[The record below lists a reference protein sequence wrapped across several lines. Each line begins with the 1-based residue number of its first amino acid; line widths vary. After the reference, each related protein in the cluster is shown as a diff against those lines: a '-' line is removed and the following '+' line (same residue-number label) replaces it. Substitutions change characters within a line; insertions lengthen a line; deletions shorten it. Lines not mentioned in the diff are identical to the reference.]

1 MQRKWILFLPLLLAL
16 VLGIVLFS
24 AIGKDPT
31 KLDTARLNDPVPEF
45 ALPDLYNPGLIR
57 TQAELKGEVRLLNVW
72 ATWCPTCRAEHAYL
86 NSLAKQGVRVVGLNY
101 KDDSAAALRWLQ
113 ELGDPY
119 EFNLSDPEGKLGFD
133 LGVYGAPETYV
144 IDRQGIVRHR
154 HVGDVNERVWQ
165 ESLAPLLQKLAQE
178 P

>member
-1 MQRKWILFLPLLLAL
+1 MNRRFLLFIPLFLALLLGL
-16 VLGIVLFS
+16 VLFAG
-24 AIGKDPT
+24 IGKDPT
-31 KLDTARLNDPVPEF
+31 RLESARLNDPVPAF
-45 ALPDLYNPGLIR
+45 ALPDLKSPGLIR

-72 ATWCPTCRAEHAYL
+72 ATWCPTCRAEHTYL
-86 NSLAKQGVRVVGLNY
+86 NTLARRGVKIVGLNY
-101 KDDSAAALRWLQ
+101 KDDPEAALRWLQ

-119 EFNLSDPEGKLGFD
+119 EFNLSDPDGKLGFD

-144 IDRQGIVRHR
+144 IDRQGVVRHR
-154 HVGDVNERVWQ
+154 HVGDVNDRVWQ